1 MFQSLTRKSQ
11 LQQTAARVA
20 LFAFLAALLVLPGLV
35 YPGLSGDRTF
45 PSAQEEVVA
54 PAEAQFPSLIP
65 SSPDSAGETMERLP
79 VLPIRHFP
87 AIEGDQAIPSSSET
101 VRLAGISTHRIPTVH
116 QLAYIDARFPS
127 LLTGT

>member
-20 LFAFLAALLVLPGLV
+20 LFSFLAAFLLLAGLV
-35 YPGLSGDRTF
+35 YPPLSGDRAF

-87 AIEGDQAIPSSSET
+87 AIEGDQAIPTSSEM
-101 VRLAGISTHRIPTVH
+101 AGISTHRIPTVH
-116 QLAYIDARFPS
+116 QLAYIDSRFPS